1 MNFCECTNTPAEFC
15 EILSLVDMW
24 FIMFLNLILRFSAVL
39 EMISDTTLQ
48 IFAPPHIYIW
58 IRWMA
63 CFIPLFFLLPFPSTL
78 ERLFKFCLPCIIR
91 TSLVAQMVKCL
102 PIMWDTGVLSLGWE
116 DPLEKEMATHSSTL
130 AWKIPW
136 MEERARLHTVHGV
149 TKSWTQLS
157 NFTSLKYFKSYYSPG
172 LFLILKL
179 VHNLIFFC
187 WSLTYLTTLHI
198 FSDHKISGRRICLPV
213 QETQFNSCVRK
224 IPWRRKW

>member
-1 MNFCECTNTPAEFC
+1 
-15 EILSLVDMW
+15 
-24 FIMFLNLILRFSAVL
+24 
-39 EMISDTTLQ
+39 
-48 IFAPPHIYIW
+48 
-58 IRWMA
+58 MA

-78 ERLFKFCLPCIIR
+78 ERLFKFCLPSIIR

-187 WSLTYLTTLHI
+187 
-198 FSDHKISGRRICLPV
+198 
-213 QETQFNSCVRK
+213 
-224 IPWRRKW
+224 